1 MSGLPGLLSRSAA
14 PKIASGPR
22 LGRAVKRA
30 IFVPF
35 RQAALRPGR
44 RKLREA
50 GFVIILTTDAV
61 NGLNFAVLSTL
72 SPCGGKP

>member
-50 GFVIILTTDAV
+50 GFVI
-61 NGLNFAVLSTL
+61 GLRMPNV
-72 SPCGGKP
+72 SPASGKDFCDTFEG